1 MFSIYKQFVSIKN
14 NRPKYIINKIIARTI
29 DLTLSSQKYNK
40 YLDSF
45 SDNSQEKIFER
56 KTEYNLPFIS
66 PQKLIDISKNKLSK
80 NRKTLTPK
88 MKKKIITQFNI
99 DKNNKIKNKHISN
112 RTLQEKNIKFF
123 LCDFDYI
130 TNKKEEKKSINTNKF
145 CLTQENFLKFKN
157 KLKNPFRFRKKQENQ
172 KNCEN
177 TKISNISKNQIFC
190 LLDSVFTENKKD
202 RNKNNDLIYN
212 ENEIFGFK
220 NIYLDYLNEELKSL
234 INKEKQI
241 DMKSNINFNYNN
253 KIYGKIIME
262 INSAKVEVFNKI
274 DDTLISTVNI
284 PFDILCIF
292 YLSNVKQLAHIILN
306 IFRNDFFLNNEKI
319 TNEEI
324 KFIFEYIV
332 TRQISYKN
340 NILTFKNNFEDQDKD
355 NILLDYL
362 NYRNIKYRTNVR
374 YNILSLNKKNE
385 LGKKIIFENHT
396 YNNYRN
402 NILNNNN
409 DLNQNI
415 YNKNVE
421 SMKNLFDSN
430 INIINL
436 LWISLDKN
444 YIIKITMPYI
454 SIKLLNYKKQINYFI
469 NREIFVFL
477 YKNNFKNWNF
487 YISHYLFTL
496 KKFRLCINNILS
508 YYNLYKLLKIKNMN
522 KNKKHLYFNNYKL
535 NITDIE
541 NDKNNIN
548 ISNINKNNILNNDIV
563 YEKYNLSNYKFE
575 QYENSLNDNE
585 YIFFVSDD
593 EYIHLYKMKSYVL
606 FAYSCNELKNPK
618 IYFFDFSFY
627 QMKILFYKSKYENLS
642 QFLQRLLKINKDK
655 MKISL
660 DYHYFNGFQTMNN
673 KQIDYHFKESYL
685 IENLNKNNLII
696 NTFNKKNSN
705 TIKIN
710 NNINKIIEK
719 ELIIKVSSPK
729 FISVS
734 IKKNKNKNLENNPY
748 LDERWIKKEGEIGR
762 NLMEKLVENDIK
774 NWGTILWQNKDNI
787 EALKYN
793 KGLGSRRSNIFKGKK
808 DFATVFKQFLKIK

>member
-14 NRPKYIINKIIARTI
+14 NRPKYIINKIIARTK

-45 SDNSQEKIFER
+45 SNNSQEKIFER

-80 NRKTLTPK
+80 KRKTLTPK

-190 LLDSVFTENKKD
+190 LLDSVFTEDKKD
-202 RNKNNDLIYN
+202 KNDENKNKDLIYD
-212 ENEIFGFK
+212 EKEIFGFK

-355 NILLDYL
+355 NILL
-362 NYRNIKYRTNVR
+362 
-374 YNILSLNKKNE
+374 
-385 LGKKIIFENHT
+385 
-396 YNNYRN
+396 
-402 NILNNNN
+402 
-409 DLNQNI
+409 
-415 YNKNVE
+415 
-421 SMKNLFDSN
+421 
-430 INIINL
+430 
-436 LWISLDKN
+436 
-444 YIIKITMPYI
+444 
-454 SIKLLNYKKQINYFI
+454 
-469 NREIFVFL
+469 
-477 YKNNFKNWNF
+477 
-487 YISHYLFTL
+487 
-496 KKFRLCINNILS
+496 
-508 YYNLYKLLKIKNMN
+508 
-522 KNKKHLYFNNYKL
+522 
-535 NITDIE
+535 
-541 NDKNNIN
+541 
-548 ISNINKNNILNNDIV
+548 
-563 YEKYNLSNYKFE
+563 
-575 QYENSLNDNE
+575 
-585 YIFFVSDD
+585 
-593 EYIHLYKMKSYVL
+593 
-606 FAYSCNELKNPK
+606 
-618 IYFFDFSFY
+618 
-627 QMKILFYKSKYENLS
+627 
-642 QFLQRLLKINKDK
+642 
-655 MKISL
+655 
-660 DYHYFNGFQTMNN
+660 
-673 KQIDYHFKESYL
+673 
-685 IENLNKNNLII
+685 
-696 NTFNKKNSN
+696 
-705 TIKIN
+705 
-710 NNINKIIEK
+710 
-719 ELIIKVSSPK
+719 
-729 FISVS
+729 
-734 IKKNKNKNLENNPY
+734 IKKMN
-748 LDERWIKKEGEIGR
+748 
-762 NLMEKLVENDIK
+762 
-774 NWGTILWQNKDNI
+774 
-787 EALKYN
+787 
-793 KGLGSRRSNIFKGKK
+793 
-808 DFATVFKQFLKIK
+808 